1 MFGGASV
8 KEPPA
13 SPGNIRDAGPIPEL
27 GRTPGGG
34 IPVFLPEE
42 FHGQKTWV
50 GHSQRG
56 CKESDMTEHLSTSH
70 NTFFSSVF
78 KFDFTTL
85 KKFCL

>member
-42 FHGQKTWV
+42 FHGQKT
-50 GHSQRG
+50 
-56 CKESDMTEHLSTSH
+56 
-70 NTFFSSVF
+70 
-78 KFDFTTL
+78 
-85 KKFCL
+85 

>member
-34 IPVFLPEE
+34 NDNPLQYSCLKNSMDRRLGWAIV
-42 FHGQKTWV
+42 HGVAK
-50 GHSQRG
+50 SQ
-56 CKESDMTEHLSTSH
+56 T
-70 NTFFSSVF
+70 
-78 KFDFTTL
+78 
-85 KKFCL
+85 